1 MTYYNKLIYT
11 LFAFVIISLVRP
23 QGRKKA
29 EKRPK
34 TDLGR
39 LRENVIFFFPRG
51 EKQMT
56 VCCCCLLLLFA
67 VSFALLYIVAIFQPC

>member
-1 MTYYNKLIYT
+1 MTYYNKLIYA
-11 LFAFVIISLVRP
+11 LVAFVILSLVRP

-56 VCCCCLLLLFA
+56 VCCCLLLLFA